1 MNLTLQN
8 IGKVHDQPDWSFPTH
23 QHGQF
28 SELIFVTKGEGVVTI
43 AGERYAVQ
51 EGDLLVYNKGVIHEE
66 YSSRSN
72 PLALYYCGIVHPEM
86 ESLIPLDWCPI
97 LKTKEHMDT
106 IFSLYTLLFEEA
118 QRKQGQFQQVAGH
131 ILTVLVIWLHR
142 LKTENNSRLNTV
154 RDAESLAIGIKEY
167 LDIHY
172 LRHLTLQDIANEFHM
187 NPYYISHVF
196 HRKYNDSPINYILNR
211 RIGEARQLL
220 VSTTLKISAIAQ
232 LLGYENAN
240 YFTIL
245 FTRLMN
251 ESPSQYRKRELRA
264 RINL

>member
-1 MNLTLQN
+1 MNLSLQY
-8 IGKVHDQPDWSFPTH
+8 IGKILEQPDWSFPTH
-23 QHGQF
+23 QHEHF
-28 SELIFVTKGEGVVTI
+28 SEFIFVTKGEGVVTI

-66 YSSRSN
+66 YSCQSN
-72 PLALYYCGIVHPEM
+72 PLATFYCGIAHPGLET
-86 ESLIPLDWCPI
+86 LIPLDCCPV
-97 LKTKEHMDT
+97 LKTKENKEALH
-106 IFSLYTLLFEEA
+106 SLFYLLYEEA
-118 QRKQGQFQQVAGH
+118 QQKREQFQEAVRH
-131 ILTVLVIWLHR
+131 LLTALVIWVNR
-142 LKTENNSRLNTV
+142 LSKDNSTMSTE
-154 RDAESLAIGIKEY
+154 RDAESLAIRIKEY

-196 HRKYNDSPINYILNR
+196 HRKYNNSPINYILNR
-211 RIGEARQLL
+211 RMGEAKQML
-220 VSTTLKISAIAQ
+220 VSTKLKISAIAQ

-251 ESPSQYRKRELRA
+251 ESPSQFRKRELRE
-264 RINL
+264 RVNL